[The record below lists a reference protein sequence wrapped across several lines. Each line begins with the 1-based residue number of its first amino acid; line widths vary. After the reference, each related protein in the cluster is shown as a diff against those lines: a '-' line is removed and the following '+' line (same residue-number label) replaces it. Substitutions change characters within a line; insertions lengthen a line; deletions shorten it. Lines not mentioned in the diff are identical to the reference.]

1 VLLLN
6 VRTRVCDHVIGGVL
20 LTRWYFSEIG
30 DGICHKR
37 SVLRNIIWVLYPSP
51 GAGSGEFDLSLHF

>member
-1 VLLLN
+1 
-6 VRTRVCDHVIGGVL
+6 VIGGVL